1 MLPMQFIKRSIL
13 VPMQFMKRSIL
24 LPMQF
29 MEADTERHVPRTWA
43 RLMRSTME
51 PRSFPRMSF
60 LSMRKRPH
68 KSSKESSSL
77 RSGGMDASSNP
88 SVTCTELF
96 SEYESVILTILIRC
110 LGNLYRR
117 YTAASRM
124 PIAPSDGRKDLDSE
138 TTSMSEYT
146 ALRVTRLHLMFSSPA
161 S

>member
-60 LSMRKRPH
+60 LSMR
-68 KSSKESSSL
+68 
-77 RSGGMDASSNP
+77 
-88 SVTCTELF
+88 
-96 SEYESVILTILIRC
+96 
-110 LGNLYRR
+110 
-117 YTAASRM
+117 
-124 PIAPSDGRKDLDSE
+124 
-138 TTSMSEYT
+138 
-146 ALRVTRLHLMFSSPA
+146 
-161 S
+161 